1 MSCTLILEN
10 FKKLG
15 GKLGCDYD
23 KQTCYL
29 SQKHKFGHINQYCEF
44 NDETKTEIDKL
55 YVDMKNIP
63 EKYVKINDYLPNDYL
78 PHKFVIQ
85 LYEPVNRT

>member
-1 MSCTLILEN
+1 MSCTMILEN

-44 NDETKTEIDKL
+44 NDETKSEIDKL
-55 YVDMKNIP
+55 YVDVKDIP
-63 EKYVKINDYLPNDYL
+63 EKYVKINDYLP
-78 PHKFVIQ
+78 HKFVIQ
-85 LYEPVNRT
+85 LYNYTRE